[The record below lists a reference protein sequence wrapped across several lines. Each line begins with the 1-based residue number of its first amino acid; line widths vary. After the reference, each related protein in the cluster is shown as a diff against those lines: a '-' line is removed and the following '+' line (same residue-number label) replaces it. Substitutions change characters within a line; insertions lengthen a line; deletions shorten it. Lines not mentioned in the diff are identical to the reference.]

1 MLSLKSTLVVV
12 ITLALLTVNL
22 VHAAPVGK
30 VEKRLLSPLAPV
42 ASAINGVSIILEN
55 DVDSSKAK
63 YSFLLL
69 SQPRGYYAG
78 MGSCL
83 TMGDGMLI
91 VLEFQFSFLSLC
103 PLLLLAITH
112 SPPLILGG
120 YIYIPGTAGA
130 TSLVS
135 LLNNNVATQ
144 QEVSGYSQFWVFNG
158 KQA

>member
-1 MLSLKSTLVVV
+1 MLSLKSTFVVV

-22 VHAAPVGK
+22 VYAAPVGK

-42 ASAINGVSIILEN
+42 ASAFNGVSIILEN

-83 TMGDGMLI
+83 TIGD
-91 VLEFQFSFLSLC
+91 
-103 PLLLLAITH
+103 
-112 SPPLILGG
+112 GG

>member
-1 MLSLKSTLVVV
+1 MLSLKSTLIVV

-22 VHAAPVGK
+22 VYAAPVGK

-78 MGSCL
+78 MDSCL
-83 TMGDGMLI
+83 TMGD
-91 VLEFQFSFLSLC
+91 
-103 PLLLLAITH
+103 
-112 SPPLILGG
+112 GG

-158 KQA
+158 KQT